1 MWVSVGT
8 HVYGMLCTVGAGRC
22 LGGLKEFTLT
32 VGWTGGWVGRGESGF
47 AVFAWRVFVCDM

>member
-1 MWVSVGT
+1 
-8 HVYGMLCTVGAGRC
+8 VYGMLCTVGAGRC